1 MIYCNILNNQLLN
14 SIGIIITTI
23 GSYLVWRYITD
34 INFVDKDAYFK
45 GDGVLKVQNP
55 SEDDIKLLKKSIRNS
70 KIGYYLI
77 VLGGLL
83 QILSNHL

>member
-1 MIYCNILNNQLLN
+1 M
-14 SIGIIITTI
+14 
-23 GSYLVWRYITD
+23 VFKYITY
-34 INFVDKDAYFK
+34 INFVYKDAYFK

-70 KIGYYLI
+70 KIRYYLI
-77 VLGGLL
+77 VIGGLL